1 MQHGF
6 LKVAVATPSVRVA
19 DCRHNAAQI
28 IGLIDRAGRDG
39 AMLLSMPELC
49 ITGYTC
55 NDLLMQDALH
65 HAALEALNGIM
76 EATRG
81 RPLMVV
87 VGIPLVVRHSLY
99 NCAAV
104 LRDGK
109 ILGIVPK
116 TYLPNYGE
124 FYEKRLFA
132 PAPDFVSDIQVLGQT
147 VPFGSKLLFC
157 CKSMPDF
164 ILGVELCEDLW
175 SPLPPSTGLVLHGA
189 TVIANLSA
197 SDEAVTKPDYRRK
210 LVQVQSARL
219 SCGYLFCSAG
229 DGESTTD
236 VVFSGH
242 DMICENGAML
252 AEAPPFGSG
261 YAVTELDLQFI
272 SRERRRHAREAE
284 SGDAYQRISFELPVQ
299 ETALTR
305 TYWRTPFVADAEAER
320 EQRCDEVFA
329 IQAHGLKKRLAHTG
343 ARRAVIGV
351 SGGLDSTLALLV
363 SVRALALLDRPATD
377 VLAVTMPCF
386 GTTKRTRGNAEKLC
400 AALGVPCRTVDI
412 TAAVTQHL
420 KDLAHP
426 LDLHDVTFENAQAR
440 ERTQVLMDLANMN
453 GGLVVGTGD
462 LSEIALGW
470 STYNGDHISM
480 YGVNCGV
487 PKTLMRS
494 MLGIFAGRAD
504 GMLAEVLTDILET
517 PISPELLP
525 AKDGEIVQRTEDSMG
540 PYELH
545 DFFLY
550 HAIRRGEYREKIQ
563 RLAEYAFGGI
573 YDAAAIAHWL
583 DMFYRRFFSQ
593 QFKRSCMPDG
603 PRIGNVSLSPRGD
616 WRMPSDA
623 VSDAW
628 RL

>member
-1 MQHGF
+1 MKHGF
-6 LKVAVATPSVRVA
+6 LKVAVASPSVCVG
-19 DCRHNAAQI
+19 DSCRNAKEI
-28 IGLIDRAGRDG
+28 ICLIERAASDG
-39 AMLLSMPELC
+39 AMVLSMPELC

-55 NDLLMQDALH
+55 GDLLMQDALH
-65 HAALEALNGIM
+65 RAALEALEQIRS
-76 EATRG
+76 ATRG
-81 RPLMVV
+81 RALMVI

-104 LRDGK
+104 LHDGN

-132 PAPDFVSDIQVLGQT
+132 PAPDFNSVIEVLGQS

-157 CKSMPDF
+157 CRNMPDF
-164 ILGVELCEDLW
+164 ILGVEICEDLW
-175 SPLPPSTGLVLHGA
+175 SPLPPSTGLALHGA

-210 LVQVQSARL
+210 LVEVQSARL

-229 DGESTTD
+229 EGESTTD

-242 DMICENGAML
+242 DMICENGVIL
-252 AEAPPFGSG
+252 AEAEPFGIG
-261 YAVTELDLQFI
+261 YAITELDLEAV

-284 SGDAYQRISFELPVQ
+284 PIDAYQSIPFELPLHD
-299 ETALTR
+299 TALTR
-305 TYWRTPFVADAEAER
+305 SYWRTPFVADSEAER
-320 EQRCDEVFA
+320 IKRCDEVLA
-329 IQAHGLKKRLAHTG
+329 IQAHGLKKRLTHTN
-343 ARRAVIGV
+343 AARAVIGV
-351 SGGLDSTLALLV
+351 SGGLDSTLALFAAV
-363 SVRALALLDRPATD
+363 EALRLLGRPASD

-386 GTTKRTRGNAEKLC
+386 GTTERTRSNAVRLC
-400 AALGVPCRTVDI
+400 EVLGVPCRMIDI
-412 TAAVTQHL
+412 TDSVTQHL
-420 KDLAHP
+420 NDIGHP
-426 LDLHDVTFENAQAR
+426 IGLHDVAYENAQAR
-440 ERTQVLMDLANMN
+440 ERTQVLMDLANLC

-462 LSEIALGW
+462 LSEVALGW
-470 STYNGDHISM
+470 STFGGDHISM
-480 YGVNCGV
+480 YNVNCGV
-487 PKTLMRS
+487 PKTMIRS
-494 MLGIFAGRAD
+494 MLGIFASRASQE
-504 GMLAEVLTDILET
+504 LADILNDILAT

-525 AKDGEIVQRTEDSMG
+525 AENGEIVQRTEDKVG

-550 HAIRRGEYREKIQ
+550 HALRRGECRDKIQ
-563 RLAEYAFGGI
+563 RLAEYTFEGA
-573 YDAAAIAHWL
+573 YDAATVAHWL
-583 DMFYRRFFSQ
+583 DSFYRRFFAS

-623 VSDAW
+623 VPTDW
-628 RL
+628 RK